1 MTDELAKLEKS
12 FLEVM
17 DFAKSYP
24 ESLRSV
30 KPDEKAFS
38 ATEIIYHLL
47 EVENLWQRRIKML
60 VTTSDRNFEPI
71 DPDAQA
77 KANNYN
83 SKPFQK
89 GLEDWFEAREET
101 VDLIDEM
108 SESERRI
115 VGIHPKYGEMDTHR
129 IVEIMLNHGKQHL
142 AQLERT
148 VKLVSNT

>member
-1 MTDELAKLEKS
+1 MTEELAKLEQS
-12 FLEVM
+12 FHDVI
-17 DFAKSYP
+17 DFAKTYP

-30 KPDEKAFS
+30 KPNEKAFS

-47 EVENLWQRRIKML
+47 DVENLWQRRIKML
-60 VTTSDRNFEPI
+60 ITSTERNFEPI
-71 DPDAQA
+71 DPDKEA
-77 KANNYN
+77 KANEYN

-129 IVEIMLNHGKQHL
+129 IVEIILGHDKQHI

-148 VKLVSNT
+148 LTLVTS

>member
-1 MTDELAKLEKS
+1 MTEELAKLEHS
-12 FLEVM
+12 FHEVI
-17 DFAKSYP
+17 DFAKTYP

-30 KPDEKAFS
+30 KPDDKAFS
-38 ATEIIYHLL
+38 ATEVIYHLL

-60 VTTSDRNFEPI
+60 VTTTNRNFEPI

-77 KANNYN
+77 QANNYN

-89 GLEDWFEAREET
+89 GLEEWFEAREET

-115 VGIHPKYGEMDTHR
+115 IGVHPKYGEMDTHR
-129 IVEIMLNHGKQHL
+129 IVEIMLDHDKQHL

-148 VKLVSNT
+148 VKLVSAN